1 MIFDAL
7 QKQGAFYDNPN
18 SQTLMNSI
26 MRRSSGLAWVL
37 VPFAIL
43 AVIEFFTTGS
53 GSGFARMFWTA
64 VFIACL
70 LGTLR

>member
-1 MIFDAL
+1 
-7 QKQGAFYDNPN
+7 
-18 SQTLMNSI
+18 MNGN
-26 MRRSSGLAWVL
+26 RPKRGVGWVWVL
-37 VPFAIL
+37 VPLGIL

-53 GSGFARMFWTA
+53 GSGFVRMFWTA

>member
-1 MIFDAL
+1 
-7 QKQGAFYDNPN
+7 
-18 SQTLMNSI
+18 MNGNRP
-26 MRRSSGLAWVL
+26 RRSSGLAWVL

-53 GSGFARMFWTA
+53 CSGFVRMFWTA

>member
-1 MIFDAL
+1 MS
-7 QKQGAFYDNPN
+7 GNRP
-18 SQTLMNSI
+18 
-26 MRRSSGLAWVL
+26 RRSSGLAWVL

-53 GSGFARMFWTA
+53 GSGFVRMFWTA